1 MFFNMWSVLNTNVLH
16 TSPGSSVG
24 GVDIIAHNDV
34 GITNMVFF
42 SNLALKDGQAYYVT
56 VKGM

>member
-1 MFFNMWSVLNTNVLH
+1 MLSLLSVLNTDVLH
-16 TSPGSSVG
+16 TSPGSSAG

-42 SNLALKDGQAYYVT
+42 SKLPLQDGQAYYVT